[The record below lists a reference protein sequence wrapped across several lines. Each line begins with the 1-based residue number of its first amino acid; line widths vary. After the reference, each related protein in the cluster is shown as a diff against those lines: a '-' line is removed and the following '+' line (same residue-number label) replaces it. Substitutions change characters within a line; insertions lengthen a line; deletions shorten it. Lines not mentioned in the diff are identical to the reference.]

1 MSDVIS
7 RFYQSLL
14 PEAVLNKTT
23 IQAPCPFCA
32 RQKKTPQGTLVVHLN
47 PESFFHG
54 YFRCTS
60 NCTPGG
66 FALHFGRLMKVDLNT
81 VPGYDP
87 DREYEGLVSEFPIKN
102 INQDITQFTDKLTEE
117 QERLFIAAHIS
128 REVLQSLRVG
138 YNGRYLVY
146 PYLQADGN
154 YYSAHCIHPNKPA
167 DTFWFGDEVFSKQG
181 LRIFNSPDID
191 NCENGSL
198 IIIEG
203 ERNLLVLKQF
213 GLPGI
218 AVSSAAD
225 LEHIPVERCN
235 HLRTIFLWVNNNKES
250 EAAARS
256 FATKVGFKVRLIQ
269 WDTDSKKD
277 ESLFTL
283 ASRCE
288 KEQLQQTL
296 FGYIQRSKA
305 FSPFA
310 SPGKEFHHFLESLS
324 MEQEGGFNR
333 LKSGFAHMDQ
343 ALGCIRGINI
353 MGGTPKAGKSCF
365 HIQIASQ
372 MALNRV
378 PVIYYDFENGR
389 SKIYL
394 RTLSRLSKLSTDIIR
409 SRRRTPEQNEALEQA
424 QHQLQK
430 LLPYFRVVNDRK
442 LTPALMRRHIDFL
455 RHETNSEFVCVVID
469 SLHKLP
475 FQDITNMRS
484 GIDGWLRQLEA
495 IRDEYQASFLV
506 ISELARGE
514 NGQFDRQPS
523 LGSFKGSG
531 DIAYSADNAM
541 VLLPDWDPF
550 DDTDPAARV
559 NNLWLVAGREQS
571 PGRIGSYRLDYPY
584 WGFVEVEE

>member
-14 PEAVLNKTT
+14 PEAVLNKTAM
-23 IQAPCPFCA
+23 QSPCPFCA
-32 RQKKTPQGTLVVHLN
+32 QQKTSPQGTLVVHLN

-54 YFRCTS
+54 YFRCSS
-60 NCTPGG
+60 NCVPGG
-66 FALHFGRLMKVDLNT
+66 FALHFGRLMKIDLNT

-87 DREYEGLVSEFPIKN
+87 DREYGGLLSDFPIKN
-102 INQDITQFTDKLTEE
+102 INQDIIQFMDKLTEE
-117 QERLFIAAHIS
+117 QERQFIDAHIS
-128 REVLQSLRVG
+128 RDVLRLLRIG

-146 PYLQADGN
+146 PYLQTDGN
-154 YYSAHCIHPNKPA
+154 YYSGRCIHPDKPT
-167 DTFWFGDEVFSKQG
+167 DTFWYGNETFSNQG
-181 LRIFNSPDID
+181 MRIFNSLDID
-191 NCENGSL
+191 HCENGSL
-198 IIIEG
+198 IIVEG
-203 ERNLLVLKQF
+203 ERNLLILKQF

-218 AVSSAAD
+218 AVPTAAD
-225 LEHIPVERCN
+225 LDFIPWERCRY
-235 HLRTIFLWVNNNKES
+235 LRTIFLWVDNNKES

-256 FATKVGFKVRLIQ
+256 FATKIGFKVRLIQ
-269 WDTDSKKD
+269 WSTETKKD

-283 ASRCE
+283 ASHCS

-296 FGYIQRSKA
+296 FNSIQKSKA
-305 FSPFA
+305 FSPFY
-310 SPGKEFHHFLESLS
+310 SPNREYHHFLTSLT
-324 MEQEGGFNR
+324 MEQEGGFNK
-333 LKSGFAHMDQ
+333 LKSGFPQMDR

-372 MALNRV
+372 MALNKV

-389 SKIYL
+389 RKIYL
-394 RTLSRLSKLSTDIIR
+394 RTLSRLSKLSTDIIQ
-409 SRRRTPEQNEALEQA
+409 SRQRTQEQNQILEQS
-424 QHQLQK
+424 QQQLQK
-430 LLPYFRVVNDRK
+430 LLPYLRVVNDRK
-442 LTPALMRRHIDFL
+442 LTPDLMRRHIDFL

-495 IRDEYQASFLV
+495 IRDEYQTSFLV

-514 NGQFDRQPS
+514 SGQFDRQPS

-550 DDTDPAARV
+550 DDADPSTRV
-559 NNLWLVAGREQS
+559 NNLWLVASREQS
-571 PGRIGSYRLDYPY
+571 PGKIGSYRLDYPY
-584 WGFVEVEE
+584 WGFVEME